1 MSKNSTNNHPQKI
14 VSTLISSLSQKQK
27 DVITKRF
34 GLKDGQRRTLEAI
47 GQEHGITRERVRQIE
62 EDALNNLR
70 KPQFISQVNEFLDT
84 LSGHIENNGGIKKED
99 HLLEKDAHTI
109 FAEHKFTS
117 HPRPTTHLLLTL
129 GEQFNKNHETKDWH
143 SFWTTKKNIVPDV
156 KSTVSALHD
165 KLKAHK
171 QPVDKTTLISFTR
184 DIAKQKNL
192 PSSDEALMSYVNIS
206 KNIDSNVFGQ
216 YGLAHWPEISPRG
229 MKDKAYL
236 VLKRLNKPLHFIQ
249 VAKEI
254 EKAGL
259 AKKMAHPQTVHNELI
274 KDNRFVLVGRGTYA
288 LTDWGFAPGTIKD
301 VIIKTL
307 SESKKALSKEEIIA
321 AVLNQRQVKEN
332 TVLLNL
338 QNKKTFKKTDEG
350 KYILA

>member
-14 VSTLISSLSQKQK
+14 VANLINSLSQKQK

-70 KPQFISQVNEFLDT
+70 KPQLISQVNDFLDT
-84 LSGHIENNGGIKKED
+84 LSGHIENHGGLKKEE
-99 HLLEKDAHTI
+99 HLLEKDSHAI

-117 HPRPTTHLLLTL
+117 HPRPTVHLLLTI

-156 KSTVSALHD
+156 KSTISALHD
-165 KLKAHK
+165 KLKSHK
-171 QPVDKTTLISFTR
+171 QPVDKEVLVNFTR
-184 DIAKQKNL
+184 EIAKQKNL
-192 PSSDEALMSYVNIS
+192 PNSDEALMSYVNIS

-307 SESKKALSKEEIIA
+307 SESKKSLSKEEIIA

-338 QNKKTFKKTDEG
+338 QNKRTFKKTDEG

>member
-1 MSKNSTNNHPQKI
+1 MPKNTASNHPQKI
-14 VSTLISSLSQKQK
+14 VSGLVSSLSDKQK

-47 GQEHGITRERVRQIE
+47 GKEHGITRERVRQIE

-70 KPQFISQVNEFLDT
+70 KPQLISQINEFLGT
-84 LSGHIENNGGIKKED
+84 LSRHIEDHGSIKKEEY
-99 HLLEKDAHTI
+99 LLGKDIRAI
-109 FAEHKFTS
+109 FSEHKFIG
-117 HPRPTTHLLLTL
+117 HPKPTVHLILTL
-129 GEQFNKNHETKDWH
+129 GDQFHKSHETKDWH
-143 SFWTTKKNIVPDV
+143 SFWTTKKNIIPDV
-156 KSTVSALHD
+156 KSTITTLHD
-165 KLKAHK
+165 KLKTHK
-171 QPVDKTTLISFTR
+171 QPVDKAVLIDFTR
-184 DIAKQKNL
+184 EIAKQKNL
-192 PSSDEALMSYVNIS
+192 SDSDEALMSYIDIS

-216 YGLAHWPEISPRG
+216 YGLAHWPEINPRG

-236 VLKRLNKPLHFIQ
+236 VLKRLNKPLHFTQ

-259 AKKMAHPQTVHNELI
+259 AKKLAHPQTVHNELI

-301 VIIKTL
+301 VIVKHLT
-307 SESKKALSKEEIIA
+307 ESKKPLSKEEIVS

-338 QNKKTFKKTDEG
+338 QNKKTFKKTTEG